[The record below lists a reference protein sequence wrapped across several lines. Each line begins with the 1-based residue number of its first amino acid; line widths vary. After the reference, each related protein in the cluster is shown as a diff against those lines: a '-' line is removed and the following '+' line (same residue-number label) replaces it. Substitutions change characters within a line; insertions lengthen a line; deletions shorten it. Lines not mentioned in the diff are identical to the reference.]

1 MASKTGEAVKLIPYE
16 DQYLEETLALFKRFS
31 PDHPELAD
39 RELFDWQKCQRYLAL
54 FKGKVVGHMAQIPQT
69 FKSRGTPVEIGW
81 AATLVLDT
89 SNLLVQTFAGTA
101 LLDQLTSHSTLK
113 FAAVGIV
120 PEIEQ
125 THRRR
130 GYNVRRDSVRMY
142 ARFINTARALDY
154 LNKSSIWS
162 LPLKIVNLCRRPK
175 APTDG
180 GEIKSIDR
188 FEPEWDEIWDRLLSE
203 QYEVYPERSADF
215 LNYKI
220 SQPHKSYISCI
231 HVNDKGAVDGYIV
244 YRQAT
249 HKTKE
254 LSLIKICDLV
264 GTKAA
269 QIALLSRAM
278 DYTFESRADGI
289 VGLSSF
295 HDKDT
300 FRKCGLWISRV
311 YPVVLPPEIEGRI
324 HITFFES
331 DLDDLW

>member
-1 MASKTGEAVKLIPYE
+1 MVSKPLEGVKLIPYE
-16 DQYLEETLALFKRFS
+16 DQYLEETLTLFKRFS
-31 PDHPELAD
+31 PDHPELVD
-39 RELFDWQKCQRYLAL
+39 REIFEWQKCQRFLAL
-54 FKGKVVGHMAQIPQT
+54 FKGEVVGHMARIPQT
-69 FKSRGTPVEIGW
+69 LKSRGTPIQIGW
-81 AATLVLDT
+81 GATLVLDT
-89 SNLLVQTFAGTA
+89 SNLLVQTFVGTS
-101 LLDQLTSHSTLK
+101 LLDKLTNHPSLK

-130 GYNVRRDSVRMY
+130 GYNIRRDSVRMY
-142 ARFINTARALDY
+142 ARFINIAKALEY
-154 LNKSSIWS
+154 LNKPSIWS
-162 LPLKIVNLCRRPK
+162 LPLNIVNLCRRPK
-175 APTDG
+175 VPPDA
-180 GEIKSIDR
+180 GEIKSIER
-188 FEPEWDEIWDRLLSE
+188 FEPQWDEIWDGILSE

-220 SQPHKSYISCI
+220 SQPHKSYITYI
-231 HVNDKGAVDGYIV
+231 HVNDKGAIDGYIV
-244 YRQAT
+244 YRRAI

-278 DYTFESRADGI
+278 DYTFENLADGI

-295 HDKDT
+295 RDKDT
-300 FRKCGLWISRV
+300 FRKCGLWISRI
-311 YPVVLPPEIEGRI
+311 YPVVLPPEIEGKI